1 MKEPL
6 DSSVGVKV
14 LRAAFEPAGSPRW
27 PMYVLKKLDLDRKHG
42 FHLDITLLTDQV
54 KGSLQSFE
62 VALKAGEADLV
73 DIDWI
78 SIARHR
84 AQGAAICAVFP
95 YGQIVG
101 GLIAPKDSP
110 IRSLRDLRGKRIG
123 VVRLLD
129 KNWLIARAAC
139 RKLYDFD
146 PQGEATVVEALSK
159 TGLVQLLEGGQID
172 AGFQFWQL
180 IPPLV
185 ATGRY
190 RHVLDV
196 QDLIRELGAK
206 NRIPITAFTVKDA
219 FVRDHPSLIQ
229 GFIHAFCDAAE
240 VMKGDDGI
248 WEEIGKEILGGI
260 DPQVLSALRES
271 WRSRVMTSW
280 NDETVRDVHAFFQE
294 LVQLVG
300 KEALGVGEIPAETF
314 TMAFAR

>member
-1 MKEPL
+1 MKEPR
-6 DSSVGVKV
+6 DRMIGIKV

-27 PMYVLKKLDLDRKHG
+27 LMHVLKKLHLDRKYG
-42 FHLDITLLTDQV
+42 FDLDITLLTDQV

-84 AQGAAICAVFP
+84 AHGAAVCAVFP

-110 IRSLRDLRGKRIG
+110 IQSLRDLKGKRIG

-139 RKLYDFD
+139 RKLFGFD

-159 TGLVQLLEGGQID
+159 TRIVQLLEGSQID
-172 AGFQFWQL
+172 GAFQFWQL

-190 RHVLDV
+190 RQILDV
-196 QDLIRELGAK
+196 QDLIRELGAR

-229 GFIHAFCDAAE
+229 GFIHAFCEAAE
-240 VMKGDDGI
+240 LMKEDDGI
-248 WEEIGKEILGGI
+248 WEEIGEKILGKI
-260 DPQVLSALRES
+260 EPQVLSALRDS
-271 WRSRVMTSW
+271 WRSRVITSW
-280 NDETVRDVHAFFQE
+280 GEETIREIHAFFQE

-300 KEALGVGEIPAETF
+300 AEALGIAEIPDGTF
-314 TMAFAR
+314 VVGVPG

>member
-6 DSSVGVKV
+6 DSSVGAKV

-27 PMYVLKKLDLDRKHG
+27 LMYVLKKLSLDRKYG
-42 FHLDITLLTDQV
+42 LDLDITLLTDQV

-62 VALKAGEADLV
+62 VALKAGKADLV

-84 AQGAAICAVFP
+84 AHGTAICAVFP

-101 GLIAPKDSP
+101 GLVAPKDSS
-110 IRSLRDLRGKRIG
+110 IRSLRDLEGKRIG

-139 RKLYDFD
+139 RKSYGFD
-146 PQGEATVVEALSK
+146 PQGESTVVEALSK
-159 TGLVQLLEGGQID
+159 PGLVQLLDGGQID
-172 AGFQFWQL
+172 AAFQFWQL

-190 RHVLDV
+190 RQVLDV

-240 VMKGDDGI
+240 VMKEDDGI
-248 WEEIGKEILGGI
+248 WEEIGEKVLGGVE
-260 DPQVLSALRES
+260 PQVLSALRES

-280 NDETVRDVHAFFQE
+280 SDETVREIHAFFQE

-300 KEALGVGEIPAETF
+300 KEALGIAEIPAETF